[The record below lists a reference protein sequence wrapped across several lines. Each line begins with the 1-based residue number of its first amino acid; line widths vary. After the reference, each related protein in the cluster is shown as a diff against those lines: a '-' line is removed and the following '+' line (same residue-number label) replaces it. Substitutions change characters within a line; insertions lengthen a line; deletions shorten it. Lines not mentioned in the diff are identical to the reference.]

1 MSPELH
7 LPRAAI
13 LAANFVV
20 TVAALA
26 AAAVAPARAADASAW
41 DGDQRAAVRLIAGTP
56 RRDGAAATQRAGI
69 EIRLAPGWKTY
80 WRYPGDA
87 GVPPRFDFS
96 GSRNLKQAS
105 VRYPAPHVLSDESGT
120 SIGYKNEVTFPLEIV
135 AEDAGKP
142 VTLALKIDYAVCE
155 KICIPAEGKAE
166 LALDG
171 MAQAEYLALAHGEA
185 RVPVPGTVG
194 DGAALSIR
202 AVTREGK
209 RVLVDVAAPGSVE
222 LFAEGPTPE
231 WALPVPVAV
240 AGAPAGQQRFAFALD
255 GLPSG
260 ASATGAELRL
270 TAVAGALAIEVPYRL
285 D

>member
-1 MSPELH
+1 MSPKLH

-20 TVAALA
+20 MVAASVA
-26 AAAVAPARAADASAW
+26 AAAPARAADASEW
-41 DGDQRAAVRLIAGTP
+41 DGDQRAAVRLIAGMP
-56 RRDGAAATQRAGI
+56 RGDGNATRRAGV

-96 GSRNLKQAS
+96 GSRNLKAAS

-120 SIGYKNEVTFPLEIV
+120 SIGYKNEVTFPLLIV
-135 AEDAGKP
+135 PEDASKP
-142 VTLALKIDYAVCE
+142 VTLALKIDYAVCD

-171 MAQAEYLALAHGEA
+171 TPQAEYLALAHGEA
-185 RVPVPGTVG
+185 RVPTPAKVG
-194 DGAALSIR
+194 DTAALSIR

-209 RVLVDVAAPGSVE
+209 RVLVDVAAASPAE
-222 LFAEGPTPE
+222 LFAEGPTEE
-231 WALPVPVAV
+231 WALPVPAAV
-240 AGAPAGQQRFAFALD
+240 AGAPAGLQRFAFELD

-260 ASATGAELRL
+260 ASAAGAELRF
-270 TAVAGALAIEVPYRL
+270 TAVAGALAIEVPFRL